1 MYASYLVDQ
10 KVCKALKDVV
20 DSDVAG
26 WGVITAFTAAIFLNL
41 CAIVTAYLLFA
52 LPITRYQPVDRLFL
66 EIIGIHI
73 PHDQSTS
80 DHHTNTQKHEGTASA
95 PPTPDSPE
103 QSTVSRP
110 ISESTHRVTTGRKWS
125 SASKAL
131 ILGMSDQQLFTGMAL
146 IIPMLLMTG
155 GLHGLNESL
164 SVYSFKVVTMLAY
177 FSFIIQLCSLTVI
190 PDGVSEKQT
199 LRYFRASVM
208 LLFLLLLISCMVI
221 SQSVTFRFNSNVS
234 VKCALQNLHMVDPQ
248 RPGYTFF
255 SDEAII
261 FFNLLVLIAI
271 IVLEYLRRVRGLLN
285 PDSRDS
291 DNITTPMNEPTNDS
305 AIELMTNSATEAIT
319 NPIDTGTMEHRFWL
333 HLGLENFESSF
344 LLELIW
350 MLFYFTFGL
359 ANLCKFLV
367 DQQADIGA
375 IEPSFGQLVPIF
387 LLAHPFISASEAFP
401 RPSFNLNR
409 SSTLQR
415 QDIPSP
421 FASKATLLCVVFV
434 YASILV
440 IWALMFAAVIPDA
453 YPLTALACLYTAV
466 THRRI
471 YWKYVRKFFNAVWIF
486 LKFLCNFTMHYWDSC
501 KKKTT

>member
-52 LPITRYQPVDRLFL
+52 LPTTRYQPVDRLFL

-103 QSTVSRP
+103 ESTVSRP

-131 ILGMSDQQLFTGMAL
+131 IL
-146 IIPMLLMTG
+146 
-155 GLHGLNESL
+155 
-164 SVYSFKVVTMLAY
+164 
-177 FSFIIQLCSLTVI
+177 VI

-248 RPGYTFF
+248 RPGYTVF

-291 DNITTPMNEPTNDS
+291 DNITTPMKEPTNDS
-305 AIELMTNSATEAIT
+305 AIELTTNSATEAIT

-415 QDIPSP
+415 QDISSP

>member
-10 KVCKALKDVV
+10 KVCQALKDVV

-52 LPITRYQPVDRLFL
+52 LPTTRYQPVDRLFL
-66 EIIGIHI
+66 EIIGTHI
-73 PHDQSTS
+73 PDSPTTS
-80 DHHTNTQKHEGTASA
+80 NHHTGNQGHDGTTSET
-95 PPTPDSPE
+95 PTPDSLEDPPI
-103 QSTVSRP
+103 SRP
-110 ISESTHRVTTGRKWS
+110 ISESTHDTRPERQWTRASRV
-125 SASKAL
+125 L
-131 ILGMSDQQLFTGMAL
+131 VLGMGDQQLFTGMAL
-146 IIPMLLMTG
+146 MIPMLLITG

-234 VKCALQNLHMVDPQ
+234 VKCALRNLHMVDPQ

-271 IVLEYLRRVRGLLN
+271 IVLEYVRRVKRLLKPES
-285 PDSRDS
+285 PDSG
-291 DNITTPMNEPTNDS
+291 NISTVPRNDPANEPTNDS
-305 AIELMTNSATEAIT
+305 AIELTTNSAIEPIT
-319 NPIDTGTMEHRFWL
+319 NPVNTDTIEHRFWL
-333 HLGLENFESSF
+333 HLGLENLESSF

-367 DQQADIGA
+367 DQNADISA

-401 RPSFNLNR
+401 SE
-409 SSTLQR
+409 
-415 QDIPSP
+415 
-421 FASKATLLCVVFV
+421 
-434 YASILV
+434 
-440 IWALMFAAVIPDA
+440 
-453 YPLTALACLYTAV
+453 
-466 THRRI
+466 
-471 YWKYVRKFFNAVWIF
+471 
-486 LKFLCNFTMHYWDSC
+486 
-501 KKKTT
+501 

>member
-10 KVCKALKDVV
+10 KVCKAHKDVV

-41 CAIVTAYLLFA
+41 CAIVTAYLLLA
-52 LPITRYQPVDRLFL
+52 LPTTRYQPVDRLFL

-73 PHDQSTS
+73 PDSPTTS
-80 DHHTNTQKHEGTASA
+80 NHHTGNQGHDGTTSET
-95 PPTPDSPE
+95 PTPDSPE
-103 QSTVSRP
+103 DPPVSRP
-110 ISESTHRVTTGRKWS
+110 ISESTHDTTPERQWTRASRV
-125 SASKAL
+125 L
-131 ILGMSDQQLFTGMAL
+131 VLGMGDQQLFTGMAL
-146 IIPMLLMTG
+146 MIPMLLITG

-190 PDGVSEKQT
+190 PNDASEKQT
-199 LRYFRASVM
+199 LRYFRAGFM

-248 RPGYTFF
+248 RPGYTVF

-261 FFNLLVLIAI
+261 FFNLLVLIVI

-285 PDSRDS
+285 PDLRDS

-305 AIELMTNSATEAIT
+305 AIELTTNSATETIT

-367 DQQADIGA
+367 DQQADIRA

-401 RPSFNLNR
+401 SE
-409 SSTLQR
+409 
-415 QDIPSP
+415 
-421 FASKATLLCVVFV
+421 
-434 YASILV
+434 
-440 IWALMFAAVIPDA
+440 
-453 YPLTALACLYTAV
+453 
-466 THRRI
+466 
-471 YWKYVRKFFNAVWIF
+471 
-486 LKFLCNFTMHYWDSC
+486 
-501 KKKTT
+501 

>member
-1 MYASYLVDQ
+1 
-10 KVCKALKDVV
+10 
-20 DSDVAG
+20 
-26 WGVITAFTAAIFLNL
+26 
-41 CAIVTAYLLFA
+41 
-52 LPITRYQPVDRLFL
+52 
-66 EIIGIHI
+66 
-73 PHDQSTS
+73 
-80 DHHTNTQKHEGTASA
+80 
-95 PPTPDSPE
+95 
-103 QSTVSRP
+103 
-110 ISESTHRVTTGRKWS
+110 
-125 SASKAL
+125 
-131 ILGMSDQQLFTGMAL
+131 
-146 IIPMLLMTG
+146 
-155 GLHGLNESL
+155 
-164 SVYSFKVVTMLAY
+164 
-177 FSFIIQLCSLTVI
+177 
-190 PDGVSEKQT
+190 
-199 LRYFRASVM
+199 
-208 LLFLLLLISCMVI
+208 
-221 SQSVTFRFNSNVS
+221 
-234 VKCALQNLHMVDPQ
+234 MVDPQ
-248 RPGYTFF
+248 RPGYTVF

-305 AIELMTNSATEAIT
+305 AIELTTNSATEAIT

-409 SSTLQR
+409 SSTLPR
-415 QDIPSP
+415 QDISSP

-471 YWKYVRKFFNAVWIF
+471 YWKYVRKFFNAVWIL
-486 LKFLCNFTMHYWDSC
+486 LKFLCNFMMHYWDSC
-501 KKKTT
+501 KKTT

>member
-131 ILGMSDQQLFTGMAL
+131 IL
-146 IIPMLLMTG
+146 
-155 GLHGLNESL
+155 
-164 SVYSFKVVTMLAY
+164 
-177 FSFIIQLCSLTVI
+177 VI

-208 LLFLLLLISCMVI
+208 LLFLLLLICCMVI

-248 RPGYTFF
+248 RPGYTVF

-305 AIELMTNSATEAIT
+305 AIELTTNSATEVIT

-415 QDIPSP
+415 QDISSP

-486 LKFLCNFTMHYWDSC
+486 LKFLCNFTMRYWDSC

>member
-1 MYASYLVDQ
+1 
-10 KVCKALKDVV
+10 
-20 DSDVAG
+20 
-26 WGVITAFTAAIFLNL
+26 
-41 CAIVTAYLLFA
+41 
-52 LPITRYQPVDRLFL
+52 
-66 EIIGIHI
+66 
-73 PHDQSTS
+73 
-80 DHHTNTQKHEGTASA
+80 
-95 PPTPDSPE
+95 
-103 QSTVSRP
+103 
-110 ISESTHRVTTGRKWS
+110 
-125 SASKAL
+125 
-131 ILGMSDQQLFTGMAL
+131 
-146 IIPMLLMTG
+146 
-155 GLHGLNESL
+155 
-164 SVYSFKVVTMLAY
+164 
-177 FSFIIQLCSLTVI
+177 
-190 PDGVSEKQT
+190 
-199 LRYFRASVM
+199 
-208 LLFLLLLISCMVI
+208 MVI

-248 RPGYTFF
+248 RPGYTVF

-291 DNITTPMNEPTNDS
+291 DNITTPMKEPTNDS
-305 AIELMTNSATEAIT
+305 AIELTTNSATEAIT

-415 QDIPSP
+415 QDISSP

>member
-1 MYASYLVDQ
+1 
-10 KVCKALKDVV
+10 
-20 DSDVAG
+20 
-26 WGVITAFTAAIFLNL
+26 
-41 CAIVTAYLLFA
+41 
-52 LPITRYQPVDRLFL
+52 
-66 EIIGIHI
+66 
-73 PHDQSTS
+73 
-80 DHHTNTQKHEGTASA
+80 
-95 PPTPDSPE
+95 
-103 QSTVSRP
+103 
-110 ISESTHRVTTGRKWS
+110 
-125 SASKAL
+125 
-131 ILGMSDQQLFTGMAL
+131 
-146 IIPMLLMTG
+146 
-155 GLHGLNESL
+155 
-164 SVYSFKVVTMLAY
+164 MLAY

-190 PDGVSEKQT
+190 PNDASEKQT
-199 LRYFRASVM
+199 LRYFRAGFM

-248 RPGYTFF
+248 RPGYTVF

-271 IVLEYLRRVRGLLN
+271 IVLEYVRRVKRLLKPES
-285 PDSRDS
+285 PDSG
-291 DNITTPMNEPTNDS
+291 NIATMPRNDS
-305 AIELMTNSATEAIT
+305 AIELTTNSAIEPIT
-319 NPIDTGTMEHRFWL
+319 NPVNTGTIEHRFWL

-387 LLAHPFISASEAFP
+387 LLAHPFISASEVFP

-409 SSTLQR
+409 SSTLPR
-415 QDIPSP
+415 QDISSP
-421 FASKATLLCVVFV
+421 FALKATLLCVVFV

-440 IWALMFAAVIPDA
+440 IWALMFAAVIPEA

-466 THRRI
+466 THRQI
-471 YWKYVRKFFNAVWIF
+471 YWKYLRKFFNAVWIL
-486 LKFLCNFTMHYWDSC
+486 LKFLCNFMIYYWDSC

>member
-1 MYASYLVDQ
+1 
-10 KVCKALKDVV
+10 
-20 DSDVAG
+20 
-26 WGVITAFTAAIFLNL
+26 
-41 CAIVTAYLLFA
+41 
-52 LPITRYQPVDRLFL
+52 
-66 EIIGIHI
+66 
-73 PHDQSTS
+73 
-80 DHHTNTQKHEGTASA
+80 
-95 PPTPDSPE
+95 
-103 QSTVSRP
+103 
-110 ISESTHRVTTGRKWS
+110 
-125 SASKAL
+125 
-131 ILGMSDQQLFTGMAL
+131 
-146 IIPMLLMTG
+146 
-155 GLHGLNESL
+155 
-164 SVYSFKVVTMLAY
+164 
-177 FSFIIQLCSLTVI
+177 
-190 PDGVSEKQT
+190 
-199 LRYFRASVM
+199 
-208 LLFLLLLISCMVI
+208 MVI

-248 RPGYTFF
+248 RPGYTVF

-291 DNITTPMNEPTNDS
+291 DNITMPMNEPTNDS
-305 AIELMTNSATEAIT
+305 AIELTTNSATKAIT